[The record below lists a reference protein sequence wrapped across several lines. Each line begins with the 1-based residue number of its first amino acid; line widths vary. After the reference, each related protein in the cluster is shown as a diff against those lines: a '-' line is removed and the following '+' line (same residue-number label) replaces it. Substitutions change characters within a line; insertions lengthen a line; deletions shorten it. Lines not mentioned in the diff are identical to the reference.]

1 MREEFTIFLDFRIMH
16 SKFQS
21 FFLGTKG
28 FMGEPAVSPTYCPI
42 NGAYQFTYSVK
53 DGTECSAYTSDI
65 SDCPYGYGF
74 NLKFN
79 GCSFGDMDMAF
90 HCLGNFTFS
99 FLFNF
104 QFFLFEGSLEHS
116 GRIWRFLPSTI
127 ETTMD
132 GFLV

>member
-1 MREEFTIFLDFRIMH
+1 
-16 SKFQS
+16 
-21 FFLGTKG
+21 
-28 FMGEPAVSPTYCPI
+28 MGEPAVSPTYCPI

-99 FLFNF
+99 SFYSILI
-104 QFFLFEGSLEHS
+104 LIRAKVLSK
-116 GRIWRFLPSTI
+116 I
-127 ETTMD
+127 
-132 GFLV
+132 

>member
-1 MREEFTIFLDFRIMH
+1 
-16 SKFQS
+16 
-21 FFLGTKG
+21 
-28 FMGEPAVSPTYCPI
+28 MGEPAVSPTYCPI

-90 HCLGNFTFS
+90 HCLGNFHFISHFFS
-99 FLFNF
+99 VCSIFNLFSIF
-104 QFFLFEGSLEHS
+104 HF
-116 GRIWRFLPSTI
+116 
-127 ETTMD
+127 
-132 GFLV
+132 V